1 MDLESGYPY
10 WTVKNGLLA
19 VYPPL
24 KEAERCEVA
33 ILGGGIT
40 GALIADHLSSAGIDV
55 MVLDKRECGWG
66 STSASTAL
74 LQYEIDVPLYELIEL
89 RGQDFAERAYK
100 LCLGAVHKIAALI
113 EGLEEDCDFSWKRSL
128 YIAKYKKDV
137 KALEQEFA
145 ARQAAGFRI
154 AFLTEDE
161 IGQDFSFRRP
171 AGLLSEDAAQM
182 DAYRVAHALLR
193 RAVSRGTRVYDR
205 TEAIKFEPMRGGVRL
220 ETNRGTTVTAKK
232 VVFATGFESQ
242 QFLSEQVVDLIST
255 YAIISAPMNLSTGW
269 GHNQCLIWEYGD
281 PYLYMRTT
289 DDGRAIV
296 GGEDVPFQDAR
307 RRDRLITKKSQ
318 TLAKK
323 FIQMFPH
330 LPFETE
336 YAWTGTFGTTEDGL
350 AYIGETPEFPNAY
363 FALGYGGNG
372 ITYSVVAAELIR
384 DLYFGYDN
392 PDVEIFRFGR

>member
-10 WTVKNGLLA
+10 WTIKNGLLG
-19 VYPPL
+19 VYPAL
-24 KEAERCEVA
+24 KEDETCEVA

-55 MVLDKRECGWG
+55 VVLDKRECGWG

-74 LQYEIDVPLYELIEL
+74 LQYEIDVPLYELIEM
-89 RGQDFAERAYK
+89 RGQEFAERAYR
-100 LCLGAVHKIAALI
+100 LCLGAIHQIAALVQ
-113 EGLEEDCDFSWKRSL
+113 GLEDDCGFEWKKSL

-137 KALEQEFA
+137 KALKQEFA
-145 ARQAAGFRI
+145 AREAAGFRI
-154 AFLTEDE
+154 AYMTEAE
-161 IGQDFSFRRP
+161 IGQEFAFTRP
-171 AGLLSEDAAQM
+171 AALLSEDAAQM
-182 DAYRVAHALLR
+182 DAYRLAHALLR
-193 RAVSRGTRVYDR
+193 RSVTRGTRIYDR
-205 TEAIKFEPMRGGVRL
+205 TEATKFEPIRGGVRL

-242 QFLSEQVVDLIST
+242 QYLKEQVVDLIST
-255 YAIISAPMNLSTGW
+255 YAIISAPMDLSTGW
-269 GHNQCLIWEYGD
+269 GQDQCLIWEYGD

-289 DDGRAIV
+289 DDGRVII
-296 GGEDVPFQDAR
+296 GGEDVPFQDPR
-307 RRDRLITKKSQ
+307 RRDRLIAQKSR
-318 TLAKK
+318 TLAQK
-323 FIQMFPH
+323 FIKMFPH

-372 ITYSVVAAELIR
+372 ITYSVVAAEIIR
-384 DLYFGYDN
+384 DLYFGYEN
-392 PDVEIFRFGR
+392 PNVEIFRFGR

>member
-10 WTVKNGLLA
+10 WTVKNGLLG
-19 VYPPL
+19 VYPAL
-24 KEAERCEVA
+24 KADERCEVA

-55 MVLDKRECGWG
+55 IVLDKRECGWG

-74 LQYEIDVPLYELIEL
+74 LQYEIDVPLHELIEM
-89 RGQDFAERAYK
+89 RGQAFAERAYK

-113 EGLEEDCDFSWKRSL
+113 EGLEEDCDFAWKRSL
-128 YIAKYKKDV
+128 YVARYKKDV
-137 KALEQEFA
+137 KALEREFA

-193 RAVSRGTRVYDR
+193 RAVSRGTRIYDR
-205 TEAIKFEPMRGGVRL
+205 TEATKFEPIRDGVRL
-220 ETNRGTTVTAKK
+220 RTNRGATVTARK

-242 QFLSEQVVDLIST
+242 QFLTEQVVDLIST
-255 YAIISAPMNLSTGW
+255 YAIISAPMDLSTGW
-269 GHNQCLIWEYGD
+269 GHDHCLIWEYGD

-289 DDGRAIV
+289 DDGRVII

-307 RRDRLITKKSQ
+307 RRDRLIGKKSQ

-323 FIQMFPH
+323 FLQMFPH

-336 YAWTGTFGTTEDGL
+336 YAWTGTFGTTKDGL

-372 ITYSVVAAELIR
+372 ITYSVVAAEIIR
-384 DLYFGYDN
+384 DLYFGYEN